1 MLRIF
6 HNAKFDFIRRSRLT
20 GLVSALFIIPGL
32 LWVLVA
38 GYQYS
43 IEFTG
48 GTLMQ
53 LQFEQAADIGR
64 VRSASTAAGVG
75 NVEIQSFGTPRDVVV
90 RAQGAT
96 AVQQQADGA
105 EEVERRIRAALDAEF
120 GGEAYDVLRV
130 ESVGPKVGAELRRNA
145 VVAILISFAVTLVYL
160 AWRFEW
166 RFGVAAL
173 VATIHDI
180 VATLAF
186 MRYVDIEV
194 SLFVVG
200 GILTVIG
207 YSLNDTIVVFD
218 RVRENLRAHHK
229 PQMYEVLNR
238 SLNETLP
245 RTVMTGTTTLAT
257 LVALVIFGGEVI
269 RPFSL
274 VLIFGIIVG
283 TYSSIFVAAPV
294 LLAIEKR
301 WPRTVTATR
310 AAAAATPAGA
320 RRPA

>member
-6 HNAKFDFIRRSRLT
+6 PNAKFDYIRPSRLT
-20 GLVSALFIIPGL
+20 AIVSALFIIPGL

-53 LQFEQAADIGR
+53 LQFAQDADVGR
-64 VRSASTAAGVG
+64 VRSAATAAGVG
-75 NVEIQSFGTPRDVVV
+75 DVEIQTFGTDRDIVV
-90 RAQGAT
+90 RAQGAE
-96 AVQQQADGA
+96 AAAQQAQGA
-105 EEVERRIRAALDAEF
+105 AEVERRIRAALDAEF
-120 GGEAYDVLRV
+120 GGEAYEVLRT
-130 ESVGPKVGAELRRNA
+130 ENVGPKVGGELRRDA
-145 VVAILISFAVTLVYL
+145 VIAVLISFVVTLIYL

-166 RFGVAAL
+166 RFGVASL
-173 VATIHDI
+173 IATIHDI

-186 MRYVDIEV
+186 MRYMDIEV

-218 RVRENLRAHHK
+218 RVRENLRTHHK
-229 PQMYEVLNR
+229 PSMYEVLNR

-245 RTVMTGTTTLAT
+245 RTIMTGTTTLAT
-257 LVALVIFGGEVI
+257 LLALAIFGGDVI
-269 RPFSL
+269 RPFAY

-283 TYSSIFVAAPV
+283 TYSSIFIAAPA
-294 LLAIEKR
+294 LMLIERR
-301 WPRTVTATR
+301 WPRAATATR
-310 AAAAATPAGA
+310 TASPVASA

>member
-6 HNAKFDFIRRSRLT
+6 PNAKFDYIRPSRMT
-20 GLVSALFIIPGL
+20 GLASALFIIPGL
-32 LWVLVA
+32 LWVLFA

-53 LQFEQAADIGR
+53 LQFAQEADIGR
-64 VRSASTAAGVG
+64 VRSAATAASVG
-75 NVEIQSFGTPRDVVV
+75 DVEIQTFGTDRDIIV
-90 RAQGAT
+90 RAQGAE
-96 AVQQQADGA
+96 AADQQVQGA
-105 EEVERRIRAALDAEF
+105 EVVERQIRAALDAEF
-120 GGEAYDVLRV
+120 GGDAYDVLRV
-130 ESVGPKVGAELRRNA
+130 ENVGPKGGSELRRDA
-145 VVAILISFAVTLVYL
+145 VVAVLISFAVTLIYL

-166 RFGVAAL
+166 RFGIAAL
-173 VATIHDI
+173 IATIHDI

-186 MRYVDIEV
+186 MRYMDVEV

-218 RVRENLRAHHK
+218 RVRENLRTHHK
-229 PQMYEVLNR
+229 PAMYEVLNR

-257 LVALVIFGGEVI
+257 LLALVIFGGEVI
-269 RPFSL
+269 RPFAW

-301 WPRTVTATR
+301 WPRAVTATR
-310 AAAAATPAGA
+310 AAPSAAGA